1 MLKRMLIFLF
11 VILCGFSAVVYL
23 LGPSY
28 LKRKV
33 KLYVYALARVEASYD
48 QIKIESYNP
57 VKVSITNITGKKSN
71 DFHFS
76 AKSVSAELNL
86 KDILLNWGNKFV
98 KFHLIIDGVNVFYKD
113 VPIAGMEKETKLPND
128 MNAAAAAN
136 MRDFLKSRYNINE
149 LDLLIK
155 IGKFDYT
162 VHVSAGKYRLYGNN
176 TTLKISNIETPIDF
190 TLNSYLYSD
199 ENLGPLSKAYV
210 PINIHSQVTVKDAA
224 ANILKSEIQI
234 AGIKNTFSGLV
245 GLKNMDFD
253 TTLRT
258 QIPKIEALNF
268 LNTYKDKFPISDA
281 RGSAGLEIVV
291 RGNLNNLPASQVKG
305 IFELKSFEALAK
317 YKNADINING
327 PLALNSKTSFTF
339 TNMVP
344 AINSTTWDL
353 KLDNCTISYK
363 DFFQKQP
370 GVRLTSEG
378 TVSYITDLSI
388 ERFKLLFHKLDVTLK
403 GSASQNKASD
413 ISIAVKPFK
422 LQDFKQ
428 FLPYNKN
435 HDISG
440 DIEVDA
446 QIKGFLS
453 QPKYLS
459 VNVRK
464 IQANNIKYFLKYK
477 NNLVAVEG
485 PISLHFLGSLSVENS
500 KVSKGSITGNS
511 DLSSLVI
518 TQDKTIRKAAT
529 DPFKLNWFVQA
540 KDGHLSIEKLD
551 VNTFLTNFSLK
562 GRPPLSQE
570 DSFDL
575 TLNLE
580 SLNWKKAKAYLP
592 PNEWLDTI
600 ADMNNKGS
608 IQVRGRLDPFEIQ
621 HSKWSMDTNMQTTIS
636 TLAMPFNFHLT
647 NKPVVANAPPEP
659 ALTIPA
665 AFIKDRT
672 LLKTVRWNH
681 KVNIENVTFK
691 GSPAQFQKISLVAN
705 LSNNNLAMQGEIG
718 QFFNGKMNFSDV
730 VVPLVEPD
738 PLILFKMT
746 SANLSFSPLV
756 EFVMPEYKNL
766 ISGVSNFEVKGHTKM
781 PGTLNF
787 KKDLAAKGR
796 FVIPVSQVHTMN
808 LINEVK
814 QRFASIKDF
823 GVPSAVKVGDMS
835 ASTQSEFEI
844 KNLNLQLTKF
854 NATAG
859 NRDEINLDGNVQFDL
874 NSKIAAVVKLVNVPV
889 RGDFLLANQSK
900 SGHLE
905 IPVFIEGNLMQ
916 PKWSFVGNTLEKMTQ
931 NFIEYQKKQAQA
943 AVNRKVAEVQQQAQD
958 EINKKKKEADAE
970 FEKRKKE
977 LESEA
982 LKKLNGLF
990 K

>member
-11 VILCGFSAVVYL
+11 VVICGISAVVFL

-28 LKRKV
+28 AKRKV
-33 KLYVYALARVEASYD
+33 KLYVYDLARVEANYD
-48 QIKIESYNP
+48 QFKIESYNP
-57 VKVSITNITGKKSN
+57 IKISITNITGKKSK

-76 AKSVSAELNL
+76 AASVSAELNL

-98 KFHLIIDGVNVFYKD
+98 KFHLNVDGLNIFYKD
-113 VPIAGMEKETKLPND
+113 VPIAGMQKETKLPTD
-128 MNAAAAAN
+128 MNAAVAAN
-136 MRDFLKSRYNINE
+136 MRDYLKSQYNINE

-155 IGKFDYT
+155 IGKFDYS
-162 VHVSAGKYRLYGNN
+162 VQVSAGKYRLYGND

-199 ENLGPLSKAYV
+199 ENLGPLSKTYV
-210 PINIHSQVTVKDAA
+210 PINIHSQVTIKDAA
-224 ANILKSEIQI
+224 ANILKSDFNI

-258 QIPKIEALNF
+258 KIPKIESLDF
-268 LNTYKDKFPISDA
+268 LKTYKDKFPVSEA
-281 RGSAGLEIVV
+281 SGSASLEMIV
-291 RGNLNNLPASQVKG
+291 RGNLNNLPASQIKG
-305 IFELKSFEALAK
+305 ILELKSFEALAK
-317 YKNADINING
+317 YKNSDIDFYG
-327 PLALNSKTSFTF
+327 PFFLNSKTSFTF

-344 AINSTTWDL
+344 AINSTTWDM
-353 KLDNCTISYK
+353 KLDNCAISYK
-363 DFFQKQP
+363 DTFQKQS

-388 ERFKLLFHKLDVTLK
+388 DRFKLNFHNLDVSLK

-413 ISIAVKPFK
+413 ISVTVKPFK

-428 FLPYNKN
+428 FLPNNKN

-440 DIEVDA
+440 DVEVDA

-477 NNLVAVEG
+477 NDLVSIEG
-485 PISLHFLGSLSVENS
+485 PVSLNFLGNLSVENA
-500 KVSKGSITGNS
+500 KVLKGSITGNS
-511 DLSSLVI
+511 DLSSLVV
-518 TQDKTIRKAAT
+518 TQNKAVRKTAT
-529 DPFKLNWFVQA
+529 DLFKLNWIVQA
-540 KDGHLSIEKLD
+540 KDGRLSIEKLD
-551 VNTFLTNFSLK
+551 VNTFLTTFNLK
-562 GRPPLSQE
+562 GHPPLTQE

-575 TLNLE
+575 TLNLD

-592 PNEWLDTI
+592 ANEWLDTI

-621 HSKWSMDTNMQTTIS
+621 HSKWTMETNMQTTIS

-647 NKPVVANAPPEP
+647 NKPVVGNAPAEP
-659 ALTIPA
+659 ALIVPG
-665 AFIKDRT
+665 AFIKDRN

-681 KVNIENVTFK
+681 KVSIEKVTFK
-691 GSPAQFQKISLVAN
+691 DSPAQFQKISLAAN
-705 LSNNNLAMQGEIG
+705 LSNNNLTMQGEVG

-730 VVPLVEPD
+730 VVPLVEAD
-738 PLILFKMT
+738 PNIQFKMA

-766 ISGVSNFEVKGHTKM
+766 ISGVSNFEVIGNTKL

-787 KKDLAAKGR
+787 KKDLMAKGR
-796 FVIPVSQVHTMN
+796 FIIPVSQVHTMN

-814 QRFASIKDF
+814 QQFASIKDF
-823 GVPSAVKVGDMS
+823 GVPSAVQIGNMS

-844 KNLNLQLTKF
+844 RNMNLQLAKF

-859 NRDEINLDGNVQFDL
+859 TKDEINLNGNIQFDL

-889 RGDFLLANQSK
+889 RGDFLKANQSQ

-905 IPVFIEGNLMQ
+905 IPVLIEGNLMK
-916 PKWSFVGNTLEKMTQ
+916 PKWSFAGNTIEKMTQ
-931 NFIEYQKKQAQA
+931 NFIEYQKNQAQA
-943 AVNRKVAEVQQQAQD
+943 AVNRKVAEVKQQAQD
-958 EINKKKKEADAE
+958 EIDKKKKEADIE
-970 FEKRKKE
+970 IEKRKKE
-977 LESEA
+977 LETEA